1 MMHYSQS
8 FREYVRASSLRSFH
22 HRVEAK
28 SPAAPAQSLV
38 QMQQWLTSQG
48 YKFKVRQEGDSSML
62 AAKKGS
68 ANRLGYIFAH
78 AAIVV
83 ICIGGLLDSE
93 LPVRLQVWLGGK
105 QPITQNMLISQVPE
119 SGLLSARNPSFRAH
133 MLVPEGSRSEER
145 RVGKECVSTCRSRW
159 SPYH

>member
-1 MMHYSQS
+1 MRISDW
-8 FREYVRASSLRSFH
+8 SSDVCSSDL
-22 HRVEAK
+22 
-28 SPAAPAQSLV
+28 
-38 QMQQWLTSQG
+38 
-48 YKFKVRQEGDSSML
+48 KFKVRQEGDSSML

-105 QPITQNMLISQVPE
+105 QPITQNMLISQE
-119 SGLLSARNPSFRAH
+119 IGRA
-133 MLVPEGSRSEER
+133 SCRER
-145 RVGKECVSTCRSRW
+145 VCQYV
-159 SPYH
+159 

>member
-1 MMHYSQS
+1 MACLVVSTAICLVRNAPKMMRDAQS

-62 AAKKGS
+62 EAKKGS
-68 ANRLGYIFAH
+68 ANRLGYI
-78 AAIVV
+78 
-83 ICIGGLLDSE
+83 
-93 LPVRLQVWLGGK
+93 
-105 QPITQNMLISQVPE
+105 
-119 SGLLSARNPSFRAH
+119 
-133 MLVPEGSRSEER
+133 RSEEHTTELQTLMR
-145 RVGKECVSTCRSRW
+145 ISYAVFCWKKKKK
-159 SPYH
+159 